1 MSPSFHGLDSSIK
14 NRGAWSWVVIPA
26 GSGVS
31 DRQGPSV
38 MDFAETKIT
47 ITDLNAIPAICLG
60 SGYVMDVSRDS
71 LSGHGVYGGSGK
83 IRKDYFGW

>member
-1 MSPSFHGLDSSIK
+1 
-14 NRGAWSWVVIPA
+14 
-26 GSGVS
+26 
-31 DRQGPSV
+31 

-60 SGYVMDVSRDS
+60 SGYVMEVARVS